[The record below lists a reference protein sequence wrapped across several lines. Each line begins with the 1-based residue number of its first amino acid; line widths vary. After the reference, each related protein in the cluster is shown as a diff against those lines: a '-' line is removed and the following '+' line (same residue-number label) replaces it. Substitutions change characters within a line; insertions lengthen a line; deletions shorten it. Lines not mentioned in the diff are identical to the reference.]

1 MPGASLR
8 VACALASG
16 CLVPLGT
23 GLAQRT
29 VAPSAAVS
37 RQVAV
42 DSGNPALGW
51 GRVVPRSLAPVASLL
66 VPGLGQAALG
76 RQRFVSYVA
85 IEGFTLLQY
94 AKDSREA
101 ARERRRYRGL
111 ARDVSRASFG
121 GPRPD
126 GRWDYYEAMERFL
139 ESGEFSLS
147 LTQLVPEVDTTTYN
161 GSRWLLARRTHW
173 SNPFVEP
180 PRNSEEYQRALALYL
195 EKAARPDFRWSWRN
209 AQLQLDLYRG
219 SIERANDSARRAR
232 GALTVLLANHLLS
245 AFDAFAVLRI
255 EGDPTSPSRRV
266 SVALP
271 LPH

>member
-1 MPGASLR
+1 MRGARS
-8 VACALASG
+8 VSVTCALVVALTARPATAQWARAGVAS
-16 CLVPLGT
+16 
-23 GLAQRT
+23 
-29 VAPSAAVS
+29 APTPMDAGQAM
-37 RQVAV
+37 
-42 DSGNPALGW
+42 PAFRWARGI
-51 GRVVPRSLAPVASLL
+51 PRSAAPVASLA
-66 VPGLGQAALG
+66 VPGLGQAILG
-76 RQRFVSYVA
+76 RERFVAYVA

-94 AKDSREA
+94 AKDSRES

-121 GPRPD
+121 GARPN
-126 GRWDYYEAMERFL
+126 GSWDYYEAMERYL

-147 LTQLVPEVDTTTYN
+147 LAQVVPEVDTTTYN

-173 SNPFVEP
+173 ANPLVEP

-219 SIERANDSARRAR
+219 SIDRANDSARRAR
-232 GALTVLLANHLLS
+232 GALTLLLANHLLS

-255 EGDPTSPSRRV
+255 EGDPASRTRRV
-266 SVALP
+266 SVAFP